1 MASSD
6 GAPSTFAAMQASLN
20 AGARGSDLALSSD
33 EEDAGRDARDDID
46 RALDEDRGGAKGD
59 KTRARLGAGQAL
71 PLPSET
77 EHHA

>member
-1 MASSD
+1 MASGD

-46 RALDEDRGGAKGD
+46 RALDEDRGGAKGNV
-59 KTRARLGAGQAL
+59 KERGAAVPTRPTR
-71 PLPSET
+71 PSGRGSGG
-77 EHHA
+77 